1 MLNFSSDY
9 ANSLNARIKI
19 NDSEFDVLLEKKLI
33 SEEELEYFRKH
44 KVLTKTG
51 IISLDKT
58 E

>member
-1 MLNFSSDY
+1 MNEIITEEEL
-9 ANSLNARIKI
+9 
-19 NDSEFDVLLEKKLI
+19 LLEKKLI